1 MAAIVSQYFI
11 SSPIEEFNFNIV
23 QSSAYRL
30 SFYIYIMIMIYL
42 SLYFILFY
50 FIKICFLSFSL
61 PLCLYN
67 SFVTDSPVELRK
79 QISGYQT
86 SLLTCNRKAAVKI
99 RVQIATVNARL
110 IDCVNDAIEIKK
122 SNSANVEKVIETD
135 GVTATAT
142 ATAVAVTV
150 ADVGSKQGFLGG
162 VVKEEEEEVVITNS
176 VVDRGAELL
185 HSILANGRPLGTIEE
200 TWERIILSE
209 KMRFS
214 LQDLYGVENSRN
226 IDIIENARRNMKT
239 VSTANN
245 EAVPTTIE
253 TIHSSTYNDKANLP
267 LTYVSYINNCFN
279 SIKRLAAVEKVEK
292 N

>member
-1 MAAIVSQYFI
+1 M
-11 SSPIEEFNFNIV
+11 
-23 QSSAYRL
+23 
-30 SFYIYIMIMIYL
+30 
-42 SLYFILFY
+42 
-50 FIKICFLSFSL
+50 
-61 PLCLYN
+61 
-67 SFVTDSPVELRK
+67 
-79 QISGYQT
+79 
-86 SLLTCNRKAAVKI
+86 
-99 RVQIATVNARL
+99 NARL

-150 ADVGSKQGFLGG
+150 TDVGSKQDFLGT
-162 VVKEEEEEVVITNS
+162 VVKEEVEEVVITNS

-185 HSILANGRPLGTIEE
+185 QSILANGRPLGTIEE

-226 IDIIENARRNMKT
+226 IEIIENARRNRKT
-239 VSTANN
+239 VSTAND

-253 TIHSSTYNDKANLP
+253 TTHSSTYNDKANLP

-279 SIKRLAAVEKVEK
+279 SIKRLAAVEKVER

>member
-1 MAAIVSQYFI
+1 MDI
-11 SSPIEEFNFNIV
+11 
-23 QSSAYRL
+23 
-30 SFYIYIMIMIYL
+30 
-42 SLYFILFY
+42 
-50 FIKICFLSFSL
+50 
-61 PLCLYN
+61 
-67 SFVTDSPVELRK
+67 DDVE
-79 QISGYQT
+79 
-86 SLLTCNRKAAVKI
+86 
-99 RVQIATVNARL
+99 
-110 IDCVNDAIEIKK
+110 
-122 SNSANVEKVIETD
+122 IETD

-142 ATAVAVTV
+142 TVALTV

-162 VVKEEEEEVVITNS
+162 AVKEEEEEVVITNS

-185 HSILANGRPLGTIEE
+185 QSILANGRPLGTIEE

-226 IDIIENARRNMKT
+226 IDIIENARRNSKT
-239 VSTANN
+239 
-245 EAVPTTIE
+245 VPTTIE
-253 TIHSSTYNDKANLP
+253 TTHSSTYNDKANLP

>member
-1 MAAIVSQYFI
+1 
-11 SSPIEEFNFNIV
+11 
-23 QSSAYRL
+23 
-30 SFYIYIMIMIYL
+30 MIMIYF
-42 SLYFILFY
+42 SLYFILFYFILFY
-50 FIKICFLSFSL
+50 FIKICYLSFYL

-142 ATAVAVTV
+142 AVAVTV

-185 HSILANGRPLGTIEE
+185 QSILANGRPLGTIEE

-226 IDIIENARRNMKT
+226 IDIIENARRNRKT
-239 VSTANN
+239 VSTAND
-245 EAVPTTIE
+245 EAVPTTVE
-253 TIHSSTYNDKANLP
+253 TTHISTYNDKANLP